1 MEIEPNY
8 HLAIG
13 LAIGIFNP
21 VLRINKNYI
30 FGFSSLKTFQSFIE
44 YLEADDYP
52 CLKYMS
58 KIKQSGLSEKLKC
71 VYSMAQAMQKHTMKI
86 EDFFVLCFIFW

>member
-44 YLEADDYP
+44 YLETNDYP

-58 KIKQSGLSEKLKC
+58 KIKQGGLSEKLKC

>member
-1 MEIEPNY
+1 M
-8 HLAIG
+8 
-13 LAIGIFNP
+13 AIGIFNP

-30 FGFSSLKTFQSFIE
+30 FGFYSSIKLWKVFK

-58 KIKQSGLSEKLKC
+58 KIKPSGLSEKLKC
-71 VYSMAQAMQKHTMKI
+71 MYSMAQAMQKHTMKI
-86 EDFFVLCFIFW
+86 EDFFVLFIYF